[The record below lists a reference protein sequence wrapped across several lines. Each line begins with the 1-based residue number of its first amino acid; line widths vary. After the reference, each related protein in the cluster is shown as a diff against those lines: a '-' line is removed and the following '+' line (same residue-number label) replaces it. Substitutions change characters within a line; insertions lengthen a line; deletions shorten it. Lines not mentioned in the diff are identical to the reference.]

1 MTQLI
6 LVPILFQ
13 ACLAVLLLFFYT
25 KTNTQKVLS
34 VVGST
39 INLVIASVLFYNV
52 WVHGSIAVQAGN
64 WSAPFGITFV
74 ADTLAVTMVLLTA
87 IIGFAV
93 SVFSAFTIA
102 RERLR
107 FGYFPILHFLLMGLT
122 GSFLTGDIFNLYVWF
137 EIILISSFVL
147 LTIGSEKKQLEGA
160 VKYFALNMLASLM
173 FLTGLGIL
181 YGLTGTLN
189 MADLSAKVALIEN
202 RGLVNVCALFFFIGF
217 GIKAALFPMYS
228 WLPDSYHTPP
238 TAVTAIFSGLL
249 TKVAVYA
256 LIRVFSVVFV
266 IDEFF
271 SQLFIILAV
280 ITIFSGGVGA
290 LVQTNIRKFFSYL
303 IICHIGYMILGLGL
317 FNEIALAGMM
327 FYLIHDIV
335 IKTNLFFISGIIVKM
350 KGTADMR
357 KLGDLYND
365 YPKTSLLF
373 AISLFSLIGL
383 PPLSGFWPKV
393 SLILGGIEADN
404 YLSVGFILFGS
415 IITLIVVAKLWAQ
428 VFWKTSKLEERK
440 DFCYFDKLQKRRK
453 VAILFPVVF
462 LTLVTLYLGFG
473 AESVNTLAQRIAG
486 ELINV
491 QPYIDTVLQN
501 QQP

>member
-6 LVPILFQ
+6 LLPILFQ

-25 KTNTQKVLS
+25 KTKTQKVLS
-34 VVGST
+34 IAGSSV
-39 INLVIASVLFYNV
+39 NLVIASLLFYTV
-52 WVHGSIAVQAGN
+52 WVNGSMSVQAGN

-87 IIGFAV
+87 IVGFAV

-102 RERLR
+102 RDRLR
-107 FGYFPILHFLLMGLT
+107 FGYFSILHFLLMGLA

-160 VKYFALNMLASLM
+160 VKYFALNMLASIM
-173 FLTGLGIL
+173 FLTALGIL

-189 MADLSAKVALIEN
+189 MADLSGKVAALEN

-217 GIKAALFPMYS
+217 GIKAALFPLYA
-228 WLPDSYHTPP
+228 WLPDSYHAPP

-266 IDEFF
+266 VDEFF

-280 ITIFSGGVGA
+280 ITIFSGGIGA

-303 IICHIGYMILGLGL
+303 IICHIGYMIIGLGL
-317 FNEIALAGMM
+317 FNEIALAGMV
-327 FYLIHDIV
+327 FYLIHDVV
-335 IKTNLFFISGIIVKM
+335 IKTNLFLISGVIVKI
-350 KGTADMR
+350 KGTSDMR
-357 KLGDLYND
+357 KLGDIYND
-365 YPKTSLLF
+365 YPKLALLF
-373 AISLFSLIGL
+373 ALSLFSLIGI

-393 SLILGGIEADN
+393 SLILGGMEADN
-404 YLSVGFILFGS
+404 YLTVGFILFGS
-415 IITLIVVAKLWAQ
+415 FITLVVVAKLWAQ
-428 VFWKTSKLEERK
+428 VFWKSSANLEEHE
-440 DFCYFDKLQKRRK
+440 DFSYFNKLRKRRK

-462 LTLVTLYLGFG
+462 LTLVTLYIGFG
-473 AESVNTLAQRIAG
+473 AESVNTLATRIAG

-491 QPYIDTVLQN
+491 QPYIDTVMGK
-501 QQP
+501 